1 MKCASIY
8 LGATLCKDGTCSV
21 EVRIRIASA
30 VAAMFSVNRIWRDQ
44 GISFARKF
52 KLYKSL
58 VTSIFRRDCK
68 AWNLLANS
76 EKKDP
81 GFRNQVHEETSPY
94 LLLEHKTNECMWSK
108 SQLRLGPREPLLAT
122 VKKGKLA
129 WFGHVTR
136 HDSLSKTILQGTFA
150 ECATPWSAEG
160 MLDGQHQRVDVTT
173 NARTVRKG
181 LLQKK
186 TGRGSLLNR
195 PSCLPDDPIGQGI
208 ELN

>member
-1 MKCASIY
+1 MIKI
-8 LGATLCKDGTCSV
+8 
-21 EVRIRIASA
+21 RIRIDSSI
-30 VAAMFSVNRIWRDQ
+30 AAMARLKRIWWCNT
-44 GISFARKF
+44 ISVTSKF
-52 KLYKSL
+52 KPYKSL
-58 VTSIFRRDCK
+58 AISILFCGCETWTLPPD
-68 AWNLLANS
+68 S

-173 NARTVRKG
+173 HARTVRKG
-181 LLQKK
+181 LPQKK
-186 TGRGSLLNR
+186 TGRGSLLKR
-195 PSCLPDDPIGQGI
+195 PSCPPDDPIGQGT